1 MKFFKKLFCIVLL
14 LPSVALAQSNGYDGG
29 LSAAAGDTN
38 LFQGNLVGV
47 IKGGIN
53 AILGLLGVIFL
64 ILMLRGGFLWMTSV
78 GNADKVTEA
87 KQTIINAAIGV
98 VIVIASYAI
107 VRFVFENL
115 INQTAGEVGG
125 GTEGEGG
132 G

>member
-1 MKFFKKLFCIVLL
+1 
-14 LPSVALAQSNGYDGG
+14 
-29 LSAAAGDTN
+29 
-38 LFQGNLVGV
+38 
-47 IKGGIN
+47 
-53 AILGLLGVIFL
+53 
-64 ILMLRGGFLWMTSV
+64 MTSV